1 MLVDAHAL
9 IFQVF
14 HAIREP
20 MTGPDGRPTNALFG
34 FTRDLFTLRDSL
46 KPDYLVC
53 AFDCAGPTFRN
64 AIAADYKAHRPP
76 PPDDLQLQVPLIHR
90 RQVLKGLM
98 GERATERVRYS
109 EALTPVLRC
118 CSRRPARWAWKA

>member
-1 MLVDAHAL
+1 MSSGATQGCLVLVDAHAL

-76 PPDDLQLQVPLIHR
+76 PAPR
-90 RQVLKGLM
+90 
-98 GERATERVRYS
+98 
-109 EALTPVLRC
+109 
-118 CSRRPARWAWKA
+118 RRPSCCRSSAPSTTCSPTWTRPAKARFKRS